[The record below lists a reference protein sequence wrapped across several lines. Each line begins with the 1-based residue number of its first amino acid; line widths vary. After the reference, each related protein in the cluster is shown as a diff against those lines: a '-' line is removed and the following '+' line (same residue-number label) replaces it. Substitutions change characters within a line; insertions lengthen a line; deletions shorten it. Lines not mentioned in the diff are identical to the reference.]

1 MESLETYRGLTGG
14 PFRTII
20 AGVDEHQG
28 GRDATALAKQ
38 LLAADGSLMLARVNI
53 SDSVIGCGSS
63 LAIEFAE
70 FPHGRSQRN
79 GGHHEG
85 EGDDPLRSIDSPSV
99 GRGLHELACADGA
112 DLIVI
117 GSCRRG
123 LVGRV
128 MVDDEIRDALNG
140 APCAIAIAPF
150 GYAERPAALGE
161 IGVGYDGS
169 PESKDGLAVARAL
182 AVEHGARLSAFQAVS
197 VPSHVSAIANGNG
210 NGNLTESAPAMVQ
223 QARARI
229 TALGGIEPHAAY
241 GVPSEELALYSASL
255 DLLVVGS
262 RGYGPVGRLVHGSTS
277 RQLAR
282 TARCPLLVLTR
293 DARARLPA
301 DFHYNGRVSTTA
313 AVG

>member
-1 MESLETYRGLTGG
+1 MELFATYPGLTGG

-28 GRDATALAKQ
+28 GRDATALARQ
-38 LLAADGSLMLARVNI
+38 LLAIDGSLMLARVSI
-53 SDSVIGCGSS
+53 SDSLIADSSS

-70 FPHGRSQRN
+70 FPHGAGQRD
-79 GGHHEG
+79 GARHEG
-85 EGDDPLRSIDSPSV
+85 GGDDPLRRIDSPSV
-99 GRGLHELACADGA
+99 GRGLHELACADRA
-112 DLIVI
+112 DLLVV

-128 MVDDEIRDALNG
+128 MIEDEARDALNG

-150 GYAERPAALGE
+150 GYAEHPAALDE
-161 IGVGYDGS
+161 IGVGYNGS
-169 PESKDGLAVARAL
+169 PESKDALAVARAL
-182 AVEHGARLSAFQAVS
+182 AVEHGARLSAFEAVS
-197 VPSHVSAIANGNG
+197 VPSHVSARGNG
-210 NGNLTESAPAMVQ
+210 NGTVTESPPALVQ
-223 QARARI
+223 QARTRI
-229 TALGGIEPHAAY
+229 AALGDIEPHAAY
-241 GVPSEELALYSASL
+241 GVPAEELALYSASL

-277 RQLAR
+277 RRLGR

-301 DFHYNGRVSTTA
+301 DFHYNGRVPATA
-313 AVG
+313 AIS